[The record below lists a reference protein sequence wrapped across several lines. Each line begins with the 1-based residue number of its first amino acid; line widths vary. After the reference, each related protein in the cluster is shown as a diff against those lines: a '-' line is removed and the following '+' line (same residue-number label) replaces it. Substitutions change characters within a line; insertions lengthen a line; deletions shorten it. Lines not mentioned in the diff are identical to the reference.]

1 MEPGEG
7 GGKKKGERRWCKGG
21 IREEDSSR
29 LHARQH
35 RHTNRQTD
43 MLLVNQADN

>member
-1 MEPGEG
+1 MRGGEEEG
-7 GGKKKGERRWCKGG
+7 GEEVVQGGG